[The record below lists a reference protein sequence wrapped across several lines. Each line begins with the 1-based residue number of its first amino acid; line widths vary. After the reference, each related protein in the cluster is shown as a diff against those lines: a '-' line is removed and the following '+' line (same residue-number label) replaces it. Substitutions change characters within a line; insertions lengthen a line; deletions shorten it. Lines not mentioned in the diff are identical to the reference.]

1 MPVQTRSMTKIQSS
15 DYMSNIDCN
24 KEELRKII
32 NKLNDSSSIFE
43 NICAYPIFL
52 VGISLVFSGIY
63 YLNLIVS

>member
-1 MPVQTRSMTKIQSS
+1 MPVKTRSMTKLKSD
-15 DYMSNIDCN
+15 DYMSNIECN

-32 NKLNDSSSIFE
+32 YKLNGTTSTIESV
-43 NICAYPIFL
+43 CMYPIYL